1 MVRGFAGALA
11 FVLVGALASPTATV
25 HAQTAL
31 SQSAAGHGAAQ
42 QTAPAQAGSSSAAPG
57 RNAPQQPVPQPTDA
71 QDHNA
76 AIPTGTTFK
85 AGTELVALNVTVTDT
100 RHQYLKGLL
109 KEDFAVFEDGVPQE
123 VSFFAMT
130 SLPLDL
136 TIMIDTSASMT
147 DKIVFV
153 HQAATNFVH
162 TLRPGDR
169 AEIVGFSDHAEVLA
183 PFTGDV
189 PTLDAAINSTTPHGS
204 TALYTSL
211 YIAVADLARLAR
223 QHTDIRRQAIVVL
236 TDGED
241 TSSMLSF
248 EDLMDAAKRA
258 GVAIYAISVISPFD
272 TRKLDDS
279 GTHRYSTESDFALR
293 SLAQETG
300 ARSFF
305 PMQIKDLNGVYQE
318 IADEL
323 SSQYSIGYIP
333 RVHGDG
339 AFHRLFV
346 RVLHHP
352 DASSRTRSGYYSS
365 RPVRASLADGDDK

>member
-1 MVRGFAGALA
+1 MRGFAGA
-11 FVLVGALASPTATV
+11 FVFVSVGVLASPATPV
-25 HAQTAL
+25 HAQTAFT
-31 SQSAAGHGAAQ
+31 QSAAGQGGAP
-42 QTAPAQAGSSSAAPG
+42 QTAPAPPGSPAAAP
-57 RNAPQQPVPQPTDA
+57 RQNAPQQPVPRPTDA
-71 QDHNA
+71 QDHGA
-76 AIPTGTTFK
+76 AIPTDTTFRTS
-85 AGTELVALNVTVTDT
+85 TELVALNVTVTDT
-100 RHQYLKGLL
+100 RHQYLKGLK
-109 KEDFAVFEDGVPQE
+109 KEDFAVFEDGVPQD
-123 VSFFAMT
+123 VSFFATT

-136 TIMIDTSASMT
+136 TIMIDTSASMS
-147 DKIVFV
+147 DKITFV
-153 HQAATNFVH
+153 RQAATNFVH

-169 AEIVGFSDHAEVLA
+169 AEVIGFSDRANVLA

-211 YIAVADLARLAR
+211 YIAVEDLARLAR
-223 QHTDIRRQAIVVL
+223 QHADIRRQAIVVL

-248 EDLMDAAKRA
+248 DDLMDAAKRA
-258 GVAIYAISVISPFD
+258 GMAVYTISVVSPFD
-272 TRKLDDS
+272 TKKVDDS
-279 GTHRYSTESDFALR
+279 GRRFSNESDFALR

-305 PMQIKDLNGVYQE
+305 PMELRDLNGVYQE

-365 RPVRASLADGDDK
+365 RPVRAFLIGGENR